1 MIHKFTA
8 LAVLSSM
15 TMLQSSSWTSDVP
28 ETTYKITVTPLPA
41 RGDNGELMPS
51 RSQRIYKKA
60 VPVSPRTITIVYAN
74 DTYDRLNAK
83 AFIEIIY
90 RESRFNPE
98 ATNPSSGA
106 YGLGQAL
113 PPEKMDSV
121 APDWK
126 TNIMTQLTWVSK
138 YITERYDTPIEALE
152 HHDKKGWY

>member
-8 LAVLSSM
+8 LAVISSM
-15 TMLQSSSWTSDVP
+15 AMIQSMDWTEDVAQG
-28 ETTYKITVTPLPA
+28 TVPVSVTSLPT

-51 RSQRIYKKA
+51 RSDRTKKA
-60 VPVSPRTITIVYAN
+60 VPVSPRTVTIIFAN

-90 RESRFNPE
+90 RESRFNPK
-98 ATNPSSGA
+98 AKNPDSGA
-106 YGLGQAL
+106 YGVGQAL
-113 PPEKMDSV
+113 PPEKMDII

-126 TNIMTQLTWVSK
+126 TNIMTQLAWVAK
-138 YITERYDTPIEALE
+138 YIDERYGSPIEALE